1 METKANDL
9 IHSYEGEK
17 SANFRGLTKRE
28 MFAAFAMQGDC
39 ASLSSD
45 QLWSNESLEIRSKDW
60 VKMADALIKALNE
73 KGE

>member
-17 SANFRGLTKRE
+17 SANFRGLTKLE
-28 MFAAFAMQGDC
+28 YFAGLAMQGLLATNGSHFPDTQNFGELTAI
-39 ASLSSD
+39 AS
-45 QLWSNESLEIRSKDW
+45 
-60 VKMADALIKALNE
+60 VKYANALIKALNE

>member
-17 SANFRGLTKRE
+17 SANFRGLTKLE
-28 MFAAFAMQGDC
+28 YFAGLAMQGDT
-39 ASLSSD
+39 ASIDSD
-45 QLWSNESLEIRSKDW
+45 NLWNDESLNIRAKDW
-60 VKMADALIKALNE
+60 VKMAHALIKALNE

>member
-17 SANFRGLTKRE
+17 SANFRGLTKLE
-28 MFAAFAMQGDC
+28 YFAGLAMQGL
-39 ASLSSD
+39 LSNQGS
-45 QLWSNESLEIRSKDW
+45 WSPSEEIIQRQVSEAKQY
-60 VKMADALIKALNE
+60 AYALIKALNE